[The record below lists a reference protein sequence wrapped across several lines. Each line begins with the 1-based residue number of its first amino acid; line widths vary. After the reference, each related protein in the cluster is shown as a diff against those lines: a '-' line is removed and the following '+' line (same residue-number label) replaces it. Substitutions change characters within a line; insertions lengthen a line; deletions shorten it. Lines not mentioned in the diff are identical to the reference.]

1 MEAMSTTF
9 VNAATMAWRARLAGV
24 AADLEG
30 SPIQLHGKA
39 RGYRLQTLPHPTTDL
54 TNAMEELTALFEER
68 SVKRLAQRRI
78 SLEESSPLRGY
89 DTIARALRHFPDLP
103 SADAFA
109 RLVAQLKQQP
119 PTTARA
125 LLDQLGSLCKDPALQ
140 AVLLQA
146 LRQLPPNPSAAHPLP
161 VAAAEAL
168 LYQTQGAEIR
178 AGFNLADWVKTTGVH
193 PEALHSWRELYTAEV
208 LGFTT
213 PQACFR
219 HLCAARGV
227 EGVRPAL
234 DFLMKGCGLELQC
247 VQPSLHPELLRRIL
261 TDLQCVAVL
270 RTVLERFDHLLA
282 RIHQQFGEHAA
293 LSGSALTEHVLQLT
307 ERPSATEAEMAA
319 IDRACGWRRRA
330 VRIDFGREW
339 LATLRSLSARLFKQE
354 HQRTQLIEAAERWL
368 EQLIDEEEDQCL

>member
-24 AADLEG
+24 AAESEG

-78 SLEESSPLRGY
+78 SLEDAAHLRGY

-146 LRQLPPNPSAAHPLP
+146 LCLKHP
-161 VAAAEAL
+161 A
-168 LYQTQGAEIR
+168 
-178 AGFNLADWVKTTGVH
+178 TTV
-193 PEALHSWRELYTAEV
+193 LYT
-208 LGFTT
+208 T
-213 PQACFR
+213 
-219 HLCAARGV
+219 
-227 EGVRPAL
+227 RPAL
-234 DFLMKGCGLELQC
+234 SLRAA
-247 VQPSLHPELLRRIL
+247 QPI
-261 TDLQCVAVL
+261 TVVL
-270 RTVLERFDHLLA
+270 F
-282 RIHQQFGEHAA
+282 
-293 LSGSALTEHVLQLT
+293 
-307 ERPSATEAEMAA
+307 ATPPDITYME
-319 IDRACGWRRRA
+319 CH
-330 VRIDFGREW
+330 
-339 LATLRSLSARLFKQE
+339 FK
-354 HQRTQLIEAAERWL
+354 TFSVIESVCESN
-368 EQLIDEEEDQCL
+368 